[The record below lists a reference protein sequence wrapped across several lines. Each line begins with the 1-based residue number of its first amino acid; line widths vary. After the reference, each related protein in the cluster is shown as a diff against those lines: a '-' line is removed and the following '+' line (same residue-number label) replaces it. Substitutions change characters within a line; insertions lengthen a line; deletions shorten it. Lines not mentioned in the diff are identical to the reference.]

1 MMKYICHPERS
12 EAKSKGVAT
21 FGVVSTCFDYV
32 SASLRSAY
40 TSLSMTYLGPSSPQ
54 HITTRPGAMMLMT
67 VLVAGA
73 VALTVGL
80 SLALRGIGE
89 LDMGIAESQSLETF
103 AIAEGCIDEALLRLS
118 HDVSYM
124 GESLSLGDGDCTISV
139 TIDGSERIINVTATM
154 KRWTRKIK
162 VRVDLAGPQV
172 TILEWQQDPT

>member
-40 TSLSMTYLGPSSPQ
+40 TSLSMTYLAPLAPQ
-54 HITTRPGAMMLMT
+54 HDTSRPGAMMLMT

-73 VALTVGL
+73 VALTIGL
-80 SLALRGIGE
+80 SVALRGIGE
-89 LDMGIAESQSLETF
+89 LDMGIAGSQTLKTF
-103 AIAEGCIDEALLRLS
+103 GIAEGCIEEALFQLS
-118 HDVSYM
+118 HDASYE
-124 GESLSLGDGDCTISV
+124 GGLLSLGDGDCTIDV
-139 TIDGSERIINVTATM
+139 TSEGSERIINVTATM
-154 KRWTRKIK
+154 KRWTRKIE